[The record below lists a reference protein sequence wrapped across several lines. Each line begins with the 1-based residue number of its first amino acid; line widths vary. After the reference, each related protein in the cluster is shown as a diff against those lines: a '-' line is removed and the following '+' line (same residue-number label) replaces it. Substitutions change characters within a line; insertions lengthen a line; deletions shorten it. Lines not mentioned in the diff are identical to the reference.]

1 MANLRSMTVMEKK
14 HFQMFIQR
22 FLKRQRIVFDGHPYL
37 ALEKNGRSYIY
48 DVDNDMKEIY
58 SIEKEIVLHDE
69 GYFTIGDQYYTLT
82 GQKIK

>member
-1 MANLRSMTVMEKK
+1 MDI
-14 HFQMFIQR
+14 H
-22 FLKRQRIVFDGHPYL
+22 L